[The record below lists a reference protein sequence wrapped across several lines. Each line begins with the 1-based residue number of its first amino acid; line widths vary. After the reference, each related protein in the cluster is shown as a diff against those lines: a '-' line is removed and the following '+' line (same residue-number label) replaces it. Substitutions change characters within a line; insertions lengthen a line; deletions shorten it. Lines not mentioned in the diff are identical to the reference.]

1 MDRIE
6 CDRKDENLTVFEV
19 TYMYDRAEQEST
31 NGGCLIDNATS
42 SGEDDWSHL
51 G

>member
-6 CDRKDENLTVFEV
+6 CGRKDENLTVFEV
-19 TYMYDRAEQEST
+19 PYMYDRPEQEST

-42 SGEDDWSHL
+42 FEEDA
-51 G
+51 